1 MANETATK
9 KDTAVEAVD
18 TEQLS
23 RDIAALKADF
33 AHIAGTLRE
42 LGLQGRDAA
51 LYEGQ
56 RRIAAVRS
64 EAQGQIDHLRRS
76 ADDLSHQALDTVRE
90 KPGIALLAAAAVGMI
105 FGFLTAR
112 K

>member
-1 MANETATK
+1 MANESVTK
-9 KDTAVEAVD
+9 KEAAAEAVD
-18 TEQLS
+18 TEKLS
-23 RDIAALKADF
+23 RDLAALKEDF
-33 AHIAGTLRE
+33 AHIASTLRE
-42 LGLQGRDAA
+42 LGLQSRDAA

-64 EAQGQIDHLRRS
+64 EAHGQIQNLGQS
-76 ADDLSHQALDTVRE
+76 ADDLGHQALDTVRE
-90 KPGIALLAAAAVGMI
+90 KPGVALLAAAAVGMI